1 VRFVIDLLARLESSN
16 RKTDFFFLRL
26 LQGHI
31 IMLSSLLTNDQSVS
45 NNIYY
50 SYMHIY
56 IIIYSRIC
64 HIKITNK

>member
-1 VRFVIDLLARLESSN
+1 VRFIIDLLACLESSN
-16 RKTDFFFLRL
+16 RENSFFLRL
-26 LQGHI
+26 LQGYI

-56 IIIYSRIC
+56 IIYSRIC